1 MKENFENSLR
11 DFENRDITE
20 QSLALVDVVKD
31 LLDTTKK
38 HLNRVYIL
46 LGISIVVNL
55 LTVFGFLWYE
65 SQFEYTDELTYTH
78 KEDISQEVSGEN
90 SEINN
95 VKGNMYRD
103 NSTHNE

>member
-65 SQFEYTDELTYTH
+65 SQFEYTDTEKVTVT
-78 KEDISQEVSGEN
+78 QEVDSKN

-95 VKGNMYRD
+95 VKGDMYKD
-103 NSTHNE
+103 NATHNE